1 VTALIALI
9 VVGTLRGSLID
20 LSVFLFEYKSLA
32 RILAEREG
40 FEPDSDSKSDQQVT
54 DSQNNLV
61 PSDPP
66 KPP

>member
-9 VVGTLRGSLID
+9 VVGTLRGSLIA

-40 FEPDSDSKSDQQVT
+40 FEPSKGF
-54 DSQNNLV
+54 
-61 PSDPP
+61 
-66 KPP
+66 